1 MFIVLTVLAGGAGTL
16 IAWLVGIGFG
26 DPGTPFLYRL
36 AGIAV
41 LFAGAVAIVG
51 LGRAVRR
58 SAAPIDDVVLA
69 ARRVEAGDF
78 SARIADGGP
87 PELRAVARAFNSM
100 AARLA
105 ENDAQRRSFL
115 ADVSHEL
122 RTPLTVIEGHIEGVL
137 DGVYPP
143 DDKHLG
149 PVLEETRTLERLVDD
164 LRTLALADA
173 GALTLAREPTDV
185 EEVISDAVTAAR
197 PSADRAR
204 VVLKRDAA
212 AGLPQLFIDPVRI
225 RGVLGNLL
233 ANAIR
238 HTPPDGQVSV
248 AAKSVPDGRAVEV
261 SVSDSGPGIEPDLLP
276 RVFERFAKGH
286 GSRGSGLGLAIAR
299 DVIRAHGGTITAE
312 GEPGRGTTIR
322 FVLPVDAPY

>member
-1 MFIVLTVLAGGAGTL
+1 MFIVLAVLAGGAGTVV
-16 IAWLVGIGFG
+16 AWLVGIGFG
-26 DPGTPFLYRL
+26 DTGTPIHYRI
-36 AGIAV
+36 AGLAV
-41 LFAGAVAIVG
+41 LLVGAAAIVG
-51 LGRAVRR
+51 VGRAVRR
-58 SAAPIDDVVLA
+58 SAAPIDDVVSA

-78 SARIADGGP
+78 SARIADDGP

-105 ENDAQRRSFL
+105 ENDEQRRSFL

-143 DDKHLG
+143 DDAHLG

-164 LRTLALADA
+164 LRTLSLADA
-173 GALTLAREPTDV
+173 GALTLAREATDLGD
-185 EEVISDAVTAAR
+185 VIAEAVAAAR
-197 PSADRAR
+197 PSADGAHVELR
-204 VVLKRDAA
+204 RDVAPD
-212 AGLPQLFIDPVRI
+212 LPQLFVDPVRI

-238 HTPPDGQVSV
+238 HTPADGLVTVVAKPAPDRQ
-248 AAKSVPDGRAVEV
+248 AIDV

-276 RVFERFAKGH
+276 RVFERFAKGR

-312 GEPGRGTTIR
+312 SAPDQGTTIR
-322 FVLPVDAPY
+322 FQLPVDTP